1 MGILTG
7 NLYSPQSYL
16 DIVTD
21 KYYTFRLGSSVK
33 SQVESILRQNEL
45 ENLRSY
51 LMQDIGPIVMDN
63 VDVVLVDMS
72 DYNTE
77 KSSWENQYMWYE
89 VPSNCIHKLS
99 EEDYV

>member
-1 MGILTG
+1 MGIVSS

-21 KYYTFRLGSSVK
+21 KCYTFRLGSSVK

-51 LMQDIGPIVMDN
+51 PMQDIRPIVMEN
-63 VDVVLVDMS
+63 VNVVLVDMS
-72 DYNTE
+72 DYNTK
-77 KSSWENQYMWYE
+77 KSEWENVYMWYE
-89 VPSNCIHKLS
+89 VPTDCIHKLS